1 MDAVS
6 WLARDNAKRRSA
18 RLSESAMRLNRLMA
32 RDRAYKNWLVGNGG
46 MARHEIVIDH
56 GDYITRYRGT
66 WGGMA

>member
-1 MDAVS
+1 MDAVG
-6 WLARDNAKRRSA
+6 WLTRDNAKRRSA

-32 RDRAYKNWLVGNGG
+32 RDRAYKNWLVGNGD

-56 GDYITRYRGT
+56 GDYITRYRGP

>member
-1 MDAVS
+1 MDAVG
-6 WLARDNAKRRSA
+6 WLTRDNAKRRSA
-18 RLSESAMRLNRLMA
+18 RLGEIAMRLNRFMA
-32 RDRAYKNWLVGNGG
+32 RDRAYKNWLVDNGG

>member
-1 MDAVS
+1 MNDVA
-6 WLARDNAKRRSA
+6 WLTADNAQRRSA
-18 RLSESAMRLNRLMA
+18 RLSESAMRQNRLMA
-32 RDRAYKNWLVGNGG
+32 RDCAYKNWLVGNGG